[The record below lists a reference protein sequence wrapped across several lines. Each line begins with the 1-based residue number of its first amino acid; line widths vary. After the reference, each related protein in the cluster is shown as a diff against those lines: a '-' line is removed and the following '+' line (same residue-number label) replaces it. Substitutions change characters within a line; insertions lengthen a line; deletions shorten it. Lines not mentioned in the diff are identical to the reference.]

1 MLNVVFVV
9 ILNVVVLC
17 IVYFWLFEK
26 SKRKNN
32 EQNQNFSKEY
42 DDIDE
47 IVSKPVA
54 QTFDEQYQN
63 CKKEYEIISNPE
75 ETSCND
81 YSELSYSDL
90 LKTQEWQD
98 KRQKIL
104 ERDGY
109 RCRYC
114 SSTVGLQ
121 VHHKYYSV
129 YPNGVRAYPWNYPDD
144 ALITLCDICHKKVHL
159 EKKIKTY
166 YRRYIEQY

>member
-9 ILNVVVLC
+9 ILNVVVLR

-42 DDIDE
+42 DEIDE
-47 IVSKPVA
+47 IVSKPVE

-63 CKKEYEIISNPE
+63 YITEYETISNPE

-81 YSELSYSDL
+81 YSDFSYSDL
-90 LKTQEWQD
+90 LKTQEWKD

-159 EKKIKTY
+159 GKKIKTY
-166 YRRYIEQY
+166 YRRYNDQY

>member
-1 MLNVVFVV
+1 MLNVIVVV
-9 ILNVVVLC
+9 ILNVVIFR

-26 SKRKNN
+26 PKRKNN
-32 EQNQNFSKEY
+32 EQ
-42 DDIDE
+42 
-47 IVSKPVA
+47 
-54 QTFDEQYQN
+54 YQN
-63 CKKEYEIISNPE
+63 IKKENESNSIPVE
-75 ETSCND
+75 RSCID
-81 YSELSYSDL
+81 YSKCSYSDL

-109 RCRYC
+109 ICRYC

-144 ALITLCDICHKKVHL
+144 ALITLCDSCHRNVHL
-159 EKKIKTY
+159 RKNIKTY
-166 YRRYIEQY
+166 YRHYIDQY